1 MRRKILQHYANTVC
15 HMFVGWR
22 MGNDLETLSELPSG
36 KIKVDLL
43 NGSAIHDQVG
53 NIDLS
58 YLNRF
63 KHGF

>member
-1 MRRKILQHYANTVC
+1 MRRKKLQHYANTVC

-43 NGSAIHDQVG
+43 SGSAIHDQVG
-53 NIDLS
+53 NIDL
-58 YLNRF
+58 
-63 KHGF
+63 